1 MKNKYYIFFKK
12 NKIYILMKNI
22 DLVFVKKIRFLF

>member
-1 MKNKYYIFFKK
+1 MKNTDYIFVKK
-12 NKIYILMKNI
+12 NQIYILMKNI